1 MESLYKSL
9 YKIQSTLF
17 LLFWKTWVF
26 HWNVEGI
33 NFYEIHKLLD
43 DQYNFMFEE
52 LDTLSE
58 HIRSYNIK
66 ALGPLEILKESSII
80 SDVEITSNTT
90 EILTILLDDQ
100 QLFFEGLK
108 ELNDEAVRLNRG
120 DTENLAQQMMTD
132 CGKRIWMLR
141 ASLK

>member
-1 MESLYKSL
+1 
-9 YKIQSTLF
+9 
-17 LLFWKTWVF
+17 
-26 HWNVEGI
+26 
-33 NFYEIHKLLD
+33 
-43 DQYNFMFEE
+43 MFEE